1 MAESKQTN
9 QNKKTET
16 PYLCKLKC
24 LFKGTR
30 DYNYGSYKAL
40 WTHEQTVKH
49 DERREE
55 LEAAGVLNQFR
66 VRQRYGVGTTEWY
79 HPRYQFAYIFGYLD
93 HFRVVPP
100 EVPPEISPKLTK
112 LCKGGTTR
120 GTIKLN
126 LYKSVDFIKLFTN
139 IL

>member
-55 LEAAGVLNQFR
+55 LEAAGVLNQFKLGLYNVQSEIIENDEAKKVSTSKRSR
-66 VRQRYGVGTTEWY
+66 VSSAKAVLKKIMKTSFQKVSS
-79 HPRYQFAYIFGYLD
+79 AK
-93 HFRVVPP
+93 
-100 EVPPEISPKLTK
+100 PEIPPKVLHFLETSFLSIQIKTK
-112 LCKGGTTR
+112 
-120 GTIKLN
+120 IK
-126 LYKSVDFIKLFTN
+126 
-139 IL
+139 